1 MKVKTKVRINNKLFH
16 TIMAEIINESAK
28 KVCTTMDFIE
38 SDDESLKLEEYKM
51 ILKTIRTSEEA
62 MAVLR
67 LNLR

>member
-1 MKVKTKVRINNKLFH
+1 
-16 TIMAEIINESAK
+16 MAEIVIESAK
-28 KVCTTMDFIE
+28 SVRIKKEFIE
-38 SDDESLKLEEYKM
+38 SEDESLKLEEYKI